1 MLPAIDEQRC
11 DSCVQA
17 SVSSPTAFSSA
28 VESLIYKE
36 RDWMKE
42 KIYRIYLRINQSAY
56 KLTPV
61 PTAKV
66 QLKLVTYI

>member
-1 MLPAIDEQRC
+1 
-11 DSCVQA
+11 
-17 SVSSPTAFSSA
+17 
-28 VESLIYKE
+28 
-36 RDWMKE
+36 MKE